1 MPEAPVQE
9 VDTRSLLILAF
20 SATAGVL
27 IEIYDFSI
35 FGFAVASAFP
45 QTFFPTSTPGKA
57 LFLSYLAYGAGH
69 PARLLG
75 AFLFGHFGDRAGRKF
90 TFLLNIL
97 VVGGSTC
104 ATGLLPGYATL
115 GVAAPVLLVLLR
127 VVQGVG
133 LGGEFGGATSL
144 LAEFAATRRSR
155 AFWISLANLGVALGL
170 MASSVVF
177 LMLHRTFATT
187 GWRIAMLLSAVIL
200 VPALV
205 ARYKLSD
212 SPLFEQ
218 LQRRDQLARMPS
230 LTVFRAHAAPIFLL
244 AIVSAFQ
251 LMDAIVTGTYLV
263 SFMGFAGI
271 SLATVATIILIS
283 RVGDILGVFLS
294 GPLADLINRRTV
306 AYFAIGMTC
315 LLSYPF
321 VLAILGRRILL
332 VTVLQFLIVLFG
344 VGLLHGL
351 APILA
356 AETFPTKFRYSG
368 AGISYNL
375 SGILGGMIAPSL
387 LAGLIG
393 EDVFHRWYF
402 VPVIYAFYC
411 AVAMLALLFIRETRD
426 VNLSALDQ
434 AEAGLPITLRPREAV
449 PDQLS
454 GGFSGPNK

>member
-1 MPEAPVQE
+1 MPEVPGQE
-9 VDTRSLLILAF
+9 VDTRSLTILAF

-27 IEIYDFSI
+27 IEIYDFTI

-45 QTFFPTSTPGKA
+45 QIFFPTSTPGQA
-57 LFLSYLAYGAGH
+57 LFLSYLTYGAGH

-90 TFLLNIL
+90 AFLLNIL
-97 VVGGSTC
+97 IVGGSTC

-127 VVQGVG
+127 LIQGIG

-170 MASSVVF
+170 MASSVAF
-177 LMLHRTFATT
+177 LLLHRTFTTT
-187 GWRIAMLLSAVIL
+187 GWRIAMLLSAVIV
-200 VPALV
+200 VPAVV

-218 LQRRDQLARMPS
+218 LKRRDQLARVPS
-230 LTVFRAHAAPIFLL
+230 LAVFRAHAMPIFLL

-271 SLATVATIILIS
+271 SLATVATIILVS
-283 RVGDILGVFLS
+283 RIGDILGVFLS
-294 GPLADLINRRTV
+294 GPLADFFNRRTV

-332 VTVLQFLIVLFG
+332 VAALQFLIVLFG

-351 APILA
+351 APILT
-356 AETFPTKFRYSG
+356 AETFPTRFRYSG
-368 AGISYNL
+368 AGISFSL
-375 SGILGGMIAPSL
+375 AGILGGTVAPL
-387 LAGLIG
+387 LLVALVGHDVHANWYYIPIVYAGYG
-393 EDVFHRWYF
+393 
-402 VPVIYAFYC
+402 A
-411 AVAMLALLFIRETRD
+411 AAMLALLFIRETRD
-426 VNLSALDQ
+426 LRLEDLDRT
-434 AEAGLPITLRPREAV
+434 ESR
-449 PDQLS
+449 
-454 GGFSGPNK
+454 

>member
-1 MPEAPVQE
+1 MSEAPVQQ
-9 VDTRSLLILAF
+9 VDTRSLIILAF

-27 IEIYDFSI
+27 IEIYDFTI

-45 QTFFPTSTPGKA
+45 QIFFPASTPGQA
-57 LFLSYLAYGAGH
+57 LFLSYLTYGAGH
-69 PARLLG
+69 PARLIG
-75 AFLFGHFGDRAGRKF
+75 AFLFGHFGDRVGRKF
-90 TFLLNIL
+90 AFLLNIL

-115 GVAAPVLLVLLR
+115 GVAAPALLMLLR
-127 VVQGVG
+127 IIQGVA

-170 MASSVVF
+170 MASSVAF
-177 LMLHRTFATT
+177 LTLQRTFATT

-200 VPALV
+200 IPAFV
-205 ARYKLSD
+205 ARYKLAD

-218 LQRRDQLARMPS
+218 LRRREQLARMPS
-230 LTVFRAHAAPIFLL
+230 LAVFRTHAVPIVLL
-244 AIVSAFQ
+244 AVLSAFQ

-263 SFMGFAGI
+263 SFMSFAGI
-271 SLATVATIILIS
+271 SLATVASIILVS
-283 RVGDILGVFLS
+283 RIGDILGVLLS
-294 GPLADLINRRTV
+294 GPMVDYFKRRTV

-321 VLAILGRRILL
+321 VLSILGRRILL
-332 VTVLQFLIVLFG
+332 VTVLQFLIVFFG

-368 AGISYNL
+368 SGISFSL
-375 SGILGGMIAPSL
+375 AGILGGTIAPL
-387 LAGLIG
+387 MLVGLVGHDIHKNWHYIPI
-393 EDVFHRWYF
+393 V
-402 VPVIYAFYC
+402 YAAYG
-411 AVAMLALLFIRETRD
+411 AAAMLALLFIRETRD
-426 VNLSALDQ
+426 LRLADLDH
-434 AEAGLPITLRPREAV
+434 AESR
-449 PDQLS
+449 
-454 GGFSGPNK
+454 

>member
-1 MPEAPVQE
+1 MLQGPAQEA
-9 VDTRSLLILAF
+9 DTRTLIILAF

-35 FGFAVASAFP
+35 FGFAVASAFS
-45 QTFFPTSTPGKA
+45 QTFFPTSTPGQA
-57 LFLSYLAYGAGH
+57 LLLSYLTYGAGY
-69 PARLLG
+69 PARLVG
-75 AFLFGHFGDRAGRKF
+75 SFLFGHFGDRAGRKF
-90 TFLLNIL
+90 TFLLSIL

-127 VVQGVG
+127 LVQGLG

-155 AFWISLANLGVALGL
+155 SFWISLANLGVALGL
-170 MASSVVF
+170 MASSAVF
-177 LMLHRTFATT
+177 LMLHKTFATT

-212 SPLFEQ
+212 SPLFE
-218 LQRRDQLARMPS
+218 LVRRRDQLARMPS
-230 LTVFRAHAAPIFLL
+230 LAVFRAHAIPIVLL
-244 AIVSAFQ
+244 ALLSAFQ

-263 SFMGFAGI
+263 SFMSFAGI
-271 SLATVATIILIS
+271 SLATVATIILVS
-283 RVGDILGVFLS
+283 RIGDILGVLLS
-294 GPLADLINRRTV
+294 GPLADFFKRRTV
-306 AYFAIGMTC
+306 AYFAIAATS

-321 VLAILGRRILL
+321 VVAILAGRILL

-368 AGISYNL
+368 SGISFSL
-375 SGILGGMIAPSL
+375 AGILGGTIAPL
-387 LAGLIG
+387 LLVGLVGHDI
-393 EDVFHRWYF
+393 HANWYYIPI
-402 VPVIYAFYC
+402 VYACYG
-411 AVAMLALLFIRETRD
+411 AAAMLALLFIRETRGLRLED
-426 VNLSALDQ
+426 LDH
-434 AEAGLPITLRPREAV
+434 AE
-449 PDQLS
+449 S
-454 GGFSGPNK
+454 G